1 MLNKII
7 VSDVKEIIT
16 FSSPKGRYKEI
27 NNRKYYGLSFCT
39 EGQITYIH
47 NGKKYV
53 SDKDHAI
60 LLPMGESYSLYGD
73 KTGLFP
79 VINFTCVDF
88 CCNTIKMFP
97 ITQTDTYIKDYEQM
111 KSLFLFERNRAKV
124 ISIFYNILHRL
135 SVIENPGSN
144 LLFPAIKYM
153 ESDFN
158 DQHIT
163 NEKLAKMCGISEVY
177 FRRCFLEKHGTT
189 PKQFLI
195 DIRIDRAKQLLT
207 DGFLKINIIAENCG
221 FSNPYH
227 FCRIFK
233 QRTGLTPTEFMQK
246 KQNTQNMSM

>member
-111 KSLFLFERNRAKV
+111 KSLCYQAVGMN
-124 ISIFYNILHRL
+124 
-135 SVIENPGSN
+135 
-144 LLFPAIKYM
+144 
-153 ESDFN
+153 
-158 DQHIT
+158 
-163 NEKLAKMCGISEVY
+163 
-177 FRRCFLEKHGTT
+177 
-189 PKQFLI
+189 
-195 DIRIDRAKQLLT
+195 
-207 DGFLKINIIAENCG
+207 
-221 FSNPYH
+221 
-227 FCRIFK
+227 
-233 QRTGLTPTEFMQK
+233 
-246 KQNTQNMSM
+246 